1 MTGTPAS
8 RLPVASRPTSR
19 GFIFLNKW
27 FLFHSYQ
34 GTYTSLPTH
43 LVHLL
48 VFVSGRGRLFLALTC
63 GLLFSKKK
71 KKHKKNRKKK
81 RTHSRQAERRPGTSS
96 AGSQDTAGFPLIS
109 EPRRR
114 SGWAS
119 LSSRVKLLTPSP
131 QSPCFCAGLQEVGV
145 GGAPRCP
152 PWEVPNH
159 FFFFLFFF
167 LKKQNCSPGPLAVLP
182 LVGARGGSPGA
193 LGSLVRVGVGGFQH
207 LCSPWEHSWAP
218 VPIPTPRGP
227 QGPRVALYFVVFC
240 GHFGNSGGAVGTFS
254 ESSQVCPREA
264 EREGGS
270 PWQVHGHQGGAHCP
284 VHCPEPRPWARGSRR
299 WALGLVTATAMARHR
314 GASQRA

>member
-8 RLPVASRPTSR
+8 RLLVASRPTSR

-71 KKHKKNRKKK
+71 KKKTQKKQKKK
-81 RTHSRQAERRPGTSS
+81 RTHSREAERRPGTSG

-159 FFFFLFFF
+159 FFFLSFFF
-167 LKKQNCSPGPLAVLP
+167 
-182 LVGARGGSPGA
+182 
-193 LGSLVRVGVGGFQH
+193 
-207 LCSPWEHSWAP
+207 
-218 VPIPTPRGP
+218 
-227 QGPRVALYFVVFC
+227 
-240 GHFGNSGGAVGTFS
+240 
-254 ESSQVCPREA
+254 
-264 EREGGS
+264 
-270 PWQVHGHQGGAHCP
+270 
-284 VHCPEPRPWARGSRR
+284 
-299 WALGLVTATAMARHR
+299 
-314 GASQRA
+314 